1 MPSFNKTTKILLAV
15 AVFVLIIA
23 IILAIVI
30 KNREPKSTPSGDAS
44 PGTSS
49 QTAPTLPQ
57 ATSGTS
63 NQTTP
68 ASPQPTSQ
76 NYAPGI
82 ITPPIQ
88 EPPANESFS
97 IEKQTDYSYDTIKAD
112 PAIERSVRNVK
123 SDFNLGDIGV
133 SFPIATSKLK
143 KGDEV
148 LLLSGCTPH
157 FCGGTGIVIAYNK
170 TDKKSYVFKEKIGS
184 GVGYEIFGNPSEEIK
199 NLLVY
204 YFLHQ

>member
-97 IEKQTDYSYDTIKAD
+97 IEKQTDYSYDTVKESS
-112 PAIERSVRNVK
+112 AIENSIQKAKN
-123 SDFNLGDIGV
+123 DFKLNDIGV
-133 SFPIATSKLK
+133 SLPVSTTQLK
-143 KGDEV
+143 NGDKV
-148 LLLSGCTPH
+148 TLLSGCTPH
-157 FCGGTGIVIAYNK
+157 NCGGTNITIAYDNK
-170 TDKKSYVFKEKIGS
+170 NGQSYVLAERVGTA
-184 GVGYEIFGNPSEEIK
+184 VGYEIYGNPSEEIK